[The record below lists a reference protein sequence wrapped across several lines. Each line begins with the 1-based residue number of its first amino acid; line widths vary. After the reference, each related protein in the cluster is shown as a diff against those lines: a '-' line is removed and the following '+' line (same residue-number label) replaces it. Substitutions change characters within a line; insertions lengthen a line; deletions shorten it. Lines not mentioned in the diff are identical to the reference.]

1 MDGIMDKEKDEFDAG
16 TSEKTTGNSNSK
28 NLYYIKIAQGLF
40 MILAVIWLLFSVIS
54 LIRFP
59 GLSTWIL
66 ACLMIGNAG
75 MLLLV
80 GWGLGSR
87 HRRIYYMALIVLLVN
102 IVLTLTDDFGIYDF
116 IILVLYLVLSGIL
129 LATRSLYRNVA

>member
-1 MDGIMDKEKDEFDAG
+1 MDKEEEEFDAS
-16 TSEKTTGNSNSK
+16 TSEKSIDSSNSK
-28 NLYYIKIAQGLF
+28 NLYYVKIAQVLF
-40 MILAVIWLLFSVIS
+40 MILGVIWLLLSVIS

-59 GLSTWIL
+59 GLSSWIL

-75 MLLLV
+75 MLSLV

-102 IVLTLTDDFGIYDF
+102 IVLTLADDFGIYDF

-129 LATRSLYRNVA
+129 LATRSLYRDVA